1 MRTGMVA
8 LLGSILVAVACLV
21 GFTGCLAPPGQ
32 PGGGGGAGG
41 GGAGGGAGGGG
52 AGGGAGGG
60 GPSAMPNCGQQT
72 FPLSTT
78 ALPPNVMLI
87 VDDSGS
93 MKEMLGTQAKW
104 DVLKAAVEALVSR
117 YDGKVNWGLSIFPDP
132 SSNDSCA
139 PGKVEIPVGPGNKQ
153 RIIDRLKPIAVND
166 IGGNTP
172 TETTLQAI
180 ERNGGL
186 TDPMRGNYVLLMT
199 DGLPTCNQDGRVTP
213 AVTSLYRKTPSV
225 RTFVVGIGDGTNSDP
240 AELNAWAE
248 AGHTARTGAPT
259 KYYQANDVN
268 QLQSSFDSIL
278 AGIASCNYQLTSPP
292 SDPNLL
298 VPYLDAQPVANDPV
312 NGFTYDAASK
322 TITFNGAS
330 CDRLK
335 AGAVTK
341 VEFIYG
347 CPGGTIY

>member
-1 MRTGMVA
+1 
-8 LLGSILVAVACLV
+8 
-21 GFTGCLAPPGQ
+21 
-32 PGGGGGAGG
+32 
-41 GGAGGGAGGGG
+41 
-52 AGGGAGGG
+52 
-60 GPSAMPNCGQQT
+60 MPNCGQQT
-72 FPLSTT
+72 FPLSIN
-78 ALPPNVMLI
+78 ALEPNVMLV

-104 DVLKAAVEALVSR
+104 DVLKAAVVQLVSR

-139 PGKVEIPVGPGNKQ
+139 PGKVDIPVGPGNKMSIVS
-153 RIIDRLKPIAVND
+153 RIQPMTLND
-166 IGGNTP
+166 IGGSTP

-180 ERNGGL
+180 AKNGGL
-186 TDPMRGNYVLLMT
+186 NDATRANYVLLMT

-213 AVTSLYRKTPSV
+213 QITAMYRARPTI

-240 AELNAWAE
+240 TELNAWAD
-248 AGHTARTGAPT
+248 AGHTARTGAAT

-268 QLQSSFDSIL
+268 QLQSAFDSII

-298 VPYLDAQPVANDPV
+298 VPYLDAAPVPNDPK
-312 NGFTYDAASK
+312 NGFTYDAAAK
-322 TITFNGAS
+322 TITFNGTS
-330 CDRLK
+330 CDKLK
-335 AGAVTK
+335 TGAVTK